1 MLYTVVTG
9 GPVHSLRV
17 AAAAASINSVTAK
30 QWFAAANKH
39 LAVTPLLLP
48 LQKLMTGRFA
58 TAKSNLQQHTQKS
71 NF

>member
-1 MLYTVVTG
+1 MSQVPSWLGPGSVLYTVVTG

-17 AAAAASINSVTAK
+17 AAAAASINSAPAK

-48 LQKLMTGRFA
+48 LQK
-58 TAKSNLQQHTQKS
+58 N
-71 NF
+71 